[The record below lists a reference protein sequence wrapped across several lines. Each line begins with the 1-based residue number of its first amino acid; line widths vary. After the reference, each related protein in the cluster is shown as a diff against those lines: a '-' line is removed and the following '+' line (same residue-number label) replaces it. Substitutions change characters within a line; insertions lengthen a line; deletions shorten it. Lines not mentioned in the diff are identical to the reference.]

1 MTALTC
7 EYLAANIN
15 ADTDNMAD
23 HDIQQLL
30 LQAEGRLRAHNV
42 KETHDSVLQR
52 HSDKYSDG
60 TTSSLK
66 VPKLASEHSLQP
78 YVREQGDIAT
88 VDPAHVI
95 QPSPNK
101 STVFQMSNTEK
112 TGPANKDK
120 PTAGKDWFDM
130 PRTELTPELKRD
142 LQILRMRSVLDPK
155 RHYKKENAKTQP
167 PKYLQV
173 GTVLEGPT
181 EFFSNRITKKNQR
194 KTFVE
199 EALAVEQQARRLRSK
214 YNDIQSNKQ
223 SGKKAYYQNLRSK
236 RQGKKNT

>member
-1 MTALTC
+1 
-7 EYLAANIN
+7 
-15 ADTDNMAD
+15 MAD

-42 KETHDSVLQR
+42 KDARGPVPQR
-52 HSDKYSDG
+52 HSGYSDG

-78 YVREQGDIAT
+78 YVREQGEIAT
-88 VDPAHVI
+88 VDPTHIVRPSLD
-95 QPSPNK
+95 QPA
-101 STVFQMSNTEK
+101 VFQVSSAKK
-112 TGPANKDK
+112 TGAANKDK
-120 PTAGKDWFDM
+120 PTAGKDWFNM
-130 PRTELTPELKRD
+130 PKTELTPELKRD

-155 RHYKKENAKTQP
+155 RHYKKENSKAQP

-199 EALAVEQQARRLRSK
+199 EALAVEQEAGRLRSK
-214 YNDIQSNKQ
+214 YNEIQSNKQ
-223 SGKKAYYQNLRSK
+223 SGKRTYYQKLRAK